1 MSGTPPTRF
10 PELHAFFARTE
21 PRPTIGARSTPTTPP
36 MCTSMPSS
44 RRQRRTAARSDPAHP
59 AMAALF
65 SPGPS
70 RTWAGS
76 RTHRGMGHA
85 ERERRAIFLGTSR
98 TGAATRPPI
107 SPAPR
112 CPSRCLS
119 RSRTSSAAASPPQEP
134 GPHPRHHCLS
144 PSRRRSYPPSCAQD
158 DPAAEVDGQAADSH
172 PEILFWA
179 RVSPRRLPHRHP
191 HLVGGRHL
199 PVEPRRS
206 LGHLLPFLV

>member
-36 MCTSMPSS
+36 MRTSMPSS

-144 PSRRRSYPPSCAQD
+144 PSRRRSYPRLLVRKTTQPPKWMGKLQTATPRFSFGLGFLLDVFPTDILTSWAVGTYLSNHG
-158 DPAAEVDGQAADSH
+158 DPWGTCS
-172 PEILFWA
+172 
-179 RVSPRRLPHRHP
+179 
-191 HLVGGRHL
+191 
-199 PVEPRRS
+199 RS
-206 LGHLLPFLV
+206 